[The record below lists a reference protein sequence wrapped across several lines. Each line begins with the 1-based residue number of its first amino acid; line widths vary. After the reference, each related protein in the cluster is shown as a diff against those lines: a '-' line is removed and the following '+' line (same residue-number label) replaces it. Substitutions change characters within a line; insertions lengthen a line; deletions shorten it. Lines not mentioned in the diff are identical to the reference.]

1 MTKPI
6 VNLPA
11 DCEGANGVM
20 SPDGSRAALTCSD
33 GSIDLVSLDGTE
45 VAMPLIGTPAGWLDR
60 SHLVWQNQSEAARID
75 DLAAS
80 SDTAVLAA
88 GFYAGTLPGGL

>member
-1 MTKPI
+1 
-6 VNLPA
+6 
-11 DCEGANGVM
+11 
-20 SPDGSRAALTCSD
+20 
-33 GSIDLVSLDGTE
+33 
-45 VAMPLIGTPAGWLDR
+45 MPLIGTPAGWLDR

-88 GFYAGTLPGGL
+88 GFYARVLALTKSEQTRSRKMNRSGAGVSAL